1 MHRRNIKIVILLGS
15 FAICGIIIIQIYW
28 MLRAWDINEKQF
40 NQSVNIA
47 LINVAREISEYNNH
61 RLPNKNP
68 VYRYSSNYYIV
79 NIESQ
84 IDANVLEYY
93 LTKEFNENKLHI
105 DFEYAIYDCE
115 SEEMVYGNYITFSSS
130 NNIKSELPKYD
141 EYVYYF
147 GIKFPG
153 RKNYI
158 VGKMTIGIIF
168 SGILL
173 IVLAF
178 FSYSMSIILQQKKL
192 SELQQDFIN
201 NMTHEFKTPITTINI
216 SADVLLDSEIIKNPN
231 RLNKYAEIIKQQNDR
246 LNSHVGKVLQIAK
259 IEQQALELNKEY
271 VNLYDIIEE
280 LIRSIKLRFTDVDG
294 KITTDFKHVP
304 VMIFADKMHLTN
316 ILFNLVANA
325 VKYCNSQYKISICSK
340 LVKNSL
346 IIEIQ
351 DNGPGIPKEF
361 HSRIFKKFFRVPTG
375 NLHDVKGFGLG
386 LYYVK
391 NICDAHKWKINFE
404 SIKNKGC
411 KFTIKINSY
420 KYKNDKSIN
429 TLC

>member
-1 MHRRNIKIVILLGS
+1 
-15 FAICGIIIIQIYW
+15 

-68 VYRYSSNYYIV
+68 VFRYSSNYYIV

-93 LTKEFNENKLHI
+93 LTKEFNNNNLHI

-115 SEEMVYGNYITFSSS
+115 SEEMVYGNYINFSSS
-130 NNIKSELPKYD
+130 IRAKSDLPKYD
-141 EYVYYF
+141 EFVYYF
-147 GIKFPG
+147 GIKFPS

-168 SGILL
+168 SGVLL

-178 FSYSMSIILQQKKL
+178 FAYSMSIILQQKKL
-192 SELQQDFIN
+192 SELQRDFIN

-216 SADVLLDSEIIKNPN
+216 SADVLLDGEIIKSPK

-259 IEQQALELNKEY
+259 IEKQVLELNKEY
-271 VNLYDIIEE
+271 VNLSEIIEE
-280 LIRSIKLRFTDVDG
+280 LIKSIKFRFNDVEGEIINDINQ
-294 KITTDFKHVP
+294 KP

-316 ILFNLVANA
+316 ILFNLMANA
-325 VKYCNSQYKISICSK
+325 VKYCNTKYYIHICSK
-340 LVKNSL
+340 MIKNSL

-351 DNGPGIPKEF
+351 DKGPGIPKEF
-361 HSRIFKKFFRVPTG
+361 HGRIFKKFFRVPTG
-375 NLHDVKGFGLG
+375 NVHNVKGFGLG

-391 NICDAHKWKINFE
+391 NICDAHKWKIKFE
-404 SIKNKGC
+404 SAKNKGC
-411 KFTIKINSY
+411 KFAIKIRSNSY
-420 KYKNDKSIN
+420 KLQK
-429 TLC
+429 